1 MKEFKAI
8 QTGVLI
14 AIKVFLYF
22 IVFTFP
28 VIIFFDY
35 FEGKSIQVYFT
46 FEFVFNFISQ
56 PIILGLLSVFVI
68 LSCTNQLIKLK
79 RSAT

>member
-1 MKEFKAI
+1 MKQLKAL

-35 FEGKSIQVYFT
+35 FEGKNIQVYFAL
-46 FEFVFNFISQ
+46 EFVFNFMSQ
-56 PIILGLLSVFVI
+56 PIILGLFSTFVI
-68 LSCTNQLIKLK
+68 LSCANQLVKLK